1 MVPSSNIWVIDMANS
16 KKETL
21 VAQASNLSE
30 LINYQEGSV
39 VSRTIIDKKAGTVT
53 LFAFDESQGLSEHTA
68 PYDAMVYVLDGEVE
82 VTIAGKPVALKTG
95 EITIMPANQPHA
107 LTAKTKFKMLLT
119 MIKS

>member
-1 MVPSSNIWVIDMANS
+1 MEKQNS
-16 KKETL
+16 QNTKHSKPLAT
-21 VAQASNLSE
+21 NLFN
-30 LINYQEGSV
+30 LIGYQTDSV

-53 LFAFDESQGLSEHTA
+53 LFAFDENQGLSEHTA

-82 VTIAGKPVALKTG
+82 VTISGKPVILEKG